1 MQNSQIKDRILKLL
15 TEENLSSS
23 KFAEIL
29 NVQRSSISH
38 ILSGRNKPSLDF
50 IQKVLKNFPTLNPEW
65 LIIGKGEMYK
75 STVQASLNFDEQA
88 GKSNLEAEKQKKSEQ
103 TPESN
108 QNLSN
113 TVQFVNNITPS
124 PKSIERIMVFFD
136 DGTFE
141 ELTPKKTSKK
151 S

>member
-1 MQNSQIKDRILKLL
+1 MVNSEIKDRILKLL

-50 IQKVLKNFPTLNPEW
+50 IQKVLKNFPTLNPDW

-75 STVQASLNFDEQA
+75 QTTQASINFEENKQENTQ
-88 GKSNLEAEKQKKSEQ
+88 KVEKTEKITEKTVNSSN
-103 TPESN
+103 P
-108 QNLSN
+108 
-113 TVQFVNNITPS
+113 VQFVNNTIQPQ
-124 PKSIERIMVFFD
+124 KSIERIMVFFD

-141 ELTPKKTSKK
+141 ELTPKKTAKK
-151 S
+151 AQS

>member
-1 MQNSQIKDRILKLL
+1 MINSQIKDRILKLL

-29 NVQRSSISH
+29 QVQRSSISH

-50 IQKVLKNFPTLNPEW
+50 IQKVLKNFPTLNPDW

-75 STVQASLNFDEQA
+75 QTQQSSLNFEESSQISTPIEEKTAKIDE
-88 GKSNLEAEKQKKSEQ
+88 KHENSSNSQ
-103 TPESN
+103 
-108 QNLSN
+108 
-113 TVQFVNNITPS
+113 QFVNNTIPRV
-124 PKSIERIMVFFD
+124 KSIERIVVFFD

-141 ELTPKKTSKK
+141 ELSPKKTGKK

>member
-50 IQKVLKNFPTLNPEW
+50 IQKVLKNFPTLNPDW

-75 STVQASLNFDEQA
+75 KTAQASLNFEET
-88 GKSNLEAEKQKKSEQ
+88 GKETAPEAEKNEEIPEQ
-103 TPESN
+103 N

-113 TVQFVNNITPS
+113 SVQFVNNIVP
-124 PKSIERIMVFFD
+124 PQKSIERIMVFFD

>member
-1 MQNSQIKDRILKLL
+1 MINSQIKDRILKLL

-29 NVQRSSISH
+29 QVQRSSISH

-50 IQKVLKNFPTLNPEW
+50 IQKVLKNFPTLNPDW

-75 STVQASLNFDEQA
+75 QTQQSSLNFEENLQ
-88 GKSNLEAEKQKKSEQ
+88 KSTPIEEKSKKIDTKQ
-103 TPESN
+103 ESS
-108 QNLSN
+108 SN
-113 TVQFVNNITPS
+113 SVQFVNNTIP
-124 PKSIERIMVFFD
+124 PVKNIERIVVFFD

-141 ELTPKKTSKK
+141 ELSPKKTGKK